1 MTDRRRGHAWPL
13 LFLLLLVSAC
23 DFDPAGQSIQ
33 IDPRCQSAVDND
45 PKVKE
50 LQANSA
56 GALANFG
63 LTHLSALSDARQAAN
78 SRCLKALGAIRQ
90 GGVERPRAPTSS
102 PMNY

>member
-13 LFLLLLVSAC
+13 LSLLLLVSAC
-23 DFDPAGQSIQ
+23 DYDPAGQSIQ

-56 GALANFG
+56 GTPANFG
-63 LTHLSALSDARQAAN
+63 LTHLSELSDARQAAN
-78 SRCLKALGAIRQ
+78 SRCLKALGVIPQ
-90 GGVERPRAPTSS
+90 GGVERRRAPTGS
-102 PMNY
+102 PLF